1 MDWNKAFD
9 DADVDKDGC
18 CTSEEYIGWLTKK
31 HEAGEDC
38 SEEHAQKFITHTEY
52 IVDQTVR
59 LYQGTLRKHYM
70 NPFAHMPITC
80 MDVTRKYYACAI
92 EYYKE
97 CVNVKALYYYYYYY
111 YSI

>member
-1 MDWNKAFD
+1 MP
-9 DADVDKDGC
+9 
-18 CTSEEYIGWLTKK
+18 
-31 HEAGEDC
+31 
-38 SEEHAQKFITHTEY
+38 KFCDSKLRVKTLKTNTFIWGS
-52 IVDQTVR
+52 VR

>member
-1 MDWNKAFD
+1 MVLNYLKCPMVHTDYGDLNA
-9 DADVDKDGC
+9 KDGFNF
-18 CTSEEYIGWLTKK
+18 TSLLST
-31 HEAGEDC
+31 A
-38 SEEHAQKFITHTEY
+38 
-52 IVDQTVR
+52 VR

-111 YSI
+111 YYSI